1 MEVKEIRNIE
11 IQKERNKEGKEKRKE
26 KRKEERKKE
35 ERKEGM
41 WEVKEGKKN
50 RDS

>member
-26 KRKEERKKE
+26 KRKEE